1 MRCCL
6 PPRLLFL
13 CRSLTAVQPRA
24 SSPPDYV
31 VRPLYVALGAFSPAL
46 SRRCLVLIDANR
58 AAWRAEAGAVRASM
72 DVCA

>member
-1 MRCCL
+1 M
-6 PPRLLFL
+6 
-13 CRSLTAVQPRA
+13 
-24 SSPPDYV
+24 

-58 AAWRAEAGAVRASM
+58 AAWRAEAGGVRASM